1 MTKNKNQM
9 MQFLFAD
16 RELIIK
22 VADLLTAPVDVI
34 VNPANAGLSHGGG
47 VAALIAGAAGNI
59 VQEESDLF
67 IKEHGQL
74 ESGMVAFTSAGK
86 LPYKA
91 IIHAV
96 GPIMGE
102 GDEQR
107 KIQQAVSRSLQLC
120 DMHDWKS
127 VAFPAISSGIFCVP
141 IELTAR
147 AFFRA
152 ITSYWDARMDIP
164 PEKIII
170 CLTEKNFKPFFNAFQ
185 DESNK
190 TNHLHKDDAVNSK
203 SLSIKPTSIKQRLN
217 SELPV
222 GVVNLS
228 DDDISDLADDEMS
241 DWFK

>member
-1 MTKNKNQM
+1 MSNNKQI
-9 MQFLFAD
+9 MQFLFGD
-16 RELIIK
+16 RELILK

-34 VNPANAGLSHGGG
+34 VNPANGGLSHGGG
-47 VAALIAGAAGNI
+47 VAGQISQQGGDLI
-59 VQEESDLF
+59 QEESNLF
-67 IKEHGQL
+67 IKEHGTL
-74 ESGMVAFTSAGK
+74 ESGMVAITSAG
-86 LPYKA
+86 LLSYDA

-96 GPIMGE
+96 GPKMGE

-127 VAFPAISSGIFCVP
+127 VAFPAISSGIFGVP
-141 IELTAR
+141 IEISAK

-152 ITSYWDARMDIP
+152 ITSYWDARMDTP

-170 CLTEKNFKPFFNAFQ
+170 CLTENNFMPFFTAFQ
-185 DESNK
+185 NESK
-190 TNHLHKDDAVNSK
+190 ILDQRQEGERDSSK
-203 SLSIKPTSIKQRLN
+203 LISANQEISD

-222 GVVNLS
+222 GVVDLS
-228 DDDISDLADDEMS
+228 EQDISELDDEIG